1 MVTRATA
8 RRSGVALVD
17 VLVATVMIG
26 VSIAIL
32 LGLAGRAISAQ
43 KSGENL
49 QTAAMLLDEQLNL
62 VLARGADDYAS
73 RYGQMQGV
81 CEAPFENFSYE
92 LEISGGAGA
101 GEAFRVVATVSWK
114 ESGQTRSAS
123 VETRIAPRLGDE
135 PDPERKPP
143 EQPDRMAGALR

>member
-1 MVTRATA
+1 MVNRRTTRTA
-8 RRSGVALVD
+8 GVALVD

-43 KSGENL
+43 TSGENL

-92 LEISGGAGA
+92 LEISGGGA
-101 GEAFRVVATVSWK
+101 GEAFNVVATVSWK
-114 ESGQTRSAS
+114 ESGQTKSAS

-135 PDPERKPP
+135 PDPDRKPP